1 MTFITKTLEIQEDY
15 VALVNQTHLI
25 TKVKSPVFSTH
36 ESYRVFFQPKI
47 VGQGDWSG
55 SDSVIAFP
63 IIPQYFHN
71 FFEIFTK
78 TLTLKIKNEPF
89 KVVLVHTEE
98 KQDGVFY
105 SLIRNH
111 PKATCNAAHLK
122 EFFDWAGIEFIC
134 LTPQELEDS
143 RFECAYLFYNATVYG
158 LDRSNTHNDKVYEL
172 SHFLKVPYAYIV
184 AQDIAL
190 LRTLF
195 PKHPPKANN
204 KIYISRKKASDRK
217 YKFENEV
224 SALLVSLG
232 YREVFFE
239 DMTFL
244 EQLKEV
250 QEASHIVCEYGSA
263 LVNCGLVS
271 ETTKVLSINHVEGYY
286 VPTYHEIFNNFGINH
301 TGLCLYGTASPV
313 RALEGTLRA
322 SQDFYLN

>member
-143 RFECAYLFYNATVYG
+143 RFEFAYLFYNATVYG
-158 LDRSNTHNDKVYEL
+158 LDRSKTHNDKVYEL